1 LPSYHAS
8 PHMAHRPM
16 MHQGMPP
23 SLPQGMPHAVTQGI
37 PPNLPQGMQIQGM
50 PGLQGMPQNG
60 NHLPNYG
67 NPSTLPP
74 KPPTGV

>member
-1 LPSYHAS
+1 
-8 PHMAHRPM
+8 
-16 MHQGMPP
+16 MHQGMPHG
-23 SLPQGMPHAVTQGI
+23 LPQGG
-37 PPNLPQGMQIQGM
+37 PQAMGLGMVQQNMQGM
-50 PGLQGMPQNG
+50 PPNGQVG

>member
-1 LPSYHAS
+1 
-8 PHMAHRPM
+8 M
-16 MHQGMPP
+16 MHQGMP
-23 SLPQGMPHAVTQGI
+23 
-37 PPNLPQGMQIQGM
+37 
-50 PGLQGMPQNG
+50 QGMPQGVPQGMSHGMAPQNMPQGMHGMPQTGQVG